1 MAAFDSSKFKAPRKF
16 RFLRKCGRLIMVP
29 IICLASVPAYAQTW
43 NGAVDD
49 NWSTGGNWIGGTA
62 PGLLGPMGETA
73 TFGGLGP
80 TEVDV
85 DMPVTLSHLEF
96 NGAVT
101 YNVNGGGN
109 QITLDD
115 TGFGGMESIDI
126 TAGTVTIGADVVLV
140 NGVDINAAVDA
151 TIAGVISGVGDLT
164 KEGVGALL
172 ISGANTYDGPTNVN
186 AGTLRLGAAGVITD
200 TSTVDVTGTL
210 DLNGFSETIGSLSGT
225 GTVELTDQMLTLG
238 GDNSNTMYS
247 GAINGTGSI
256 VKEGTGTFTLNGP
269 KTYTGGTSINGGT
282 VAINNDGSLGSGT
295 ITFNGGGLSLTG
307 GLTVANDVDFTGDGT
322 IDNGGTADTF
332 TGDFMGAGN
341 LMKMGSGTLTV
352 SGDLTGYTG
361 NVMLDAGDLD
371 VDTTGA
377 STTLSGNVTGPGGLI
392 KSGPNDLVLGGTNT
406 FSGGLNIN
414 GGTVVV
420 GSAAALGD
428 PTGSI
433 TFNNGALRT
442 TAGIT
447 STQTINIG
455 PGTGTIVT
463 GGFNS
468 SFSGTVSGAGDLTIS
483 GGGMQTFSGALGG
496 FTGNINA
503 TGGVVE
509 IDTSIGSTSIVG
521 DITGGAGLLKTGSNI
536 LTLSGTNTYSGGTEI
551 QMGTVS
557 IGAANN
563 IGSGAITFDGGTL
576 RTTNTITVGNN
587 LTFNAGGGTIDTQ
600 GNSPTFTGNLSGAGN
615 LTKIGGGTA
624 TLSGAITPFTGNVAI
639 NGGVLDFNV
648 AGSEVLSG
656 DVTGTGDL
664 MKSGGGILS
673 LSGNNNA
680 HVGDTI
686 ITAGRLRSLASG
698 TIGDISNVFISAGA
712 TLDINN
718 FDETIGGLF
727 GDVGSSVVLNG
738 ATLTTSNDA
747 GVNDSIFDG
756 VISGNMDSG
765 VVKVGDGVLTLG
777 GGNTFE
783 GTFTIQEGSVRLDPV
798 AAGPDGVL
806 ANRMAM
812 NIFTDAIFEL
822 NGNDETIGPLSGNG
836 DVHQGLLGAPGGGTL
851 TVNSE
856 DANGAAANSTF
867 TGRVIGTGGLT
878 KVGGGTLT
886 LGGANTYTGVTTINA
901 GTLQLAADDRIND
914 ASALVIDQ
922 TTATSAIFDLNNFN
936 ERVGSL
942 AGNGFVMLGTGTL
955 NAGGDDTSTTYA
967 GIISGTGGFTKE
979 GAGTLMLTG
988 VNTYTG
994 TTRVSDTGV
1003 LQLGT
1008 PGAIADDSA
1017 VVVDANATFDLNSF
1031 DETIASLSGAGMVTL
1046 GTGTLTTGGDDSST
1060 TFSGVIDDG
1069 GLGGGLTKEGMG
1081 TFTLSGLNTYS
1092 GPTAVNAGT
1101 LQVGVANAI
1110 GMTSAVS
1117 VATGATLDLN
1127 DFDATIGSL
1136 SGAGAVTLGTGNLT
1150 TGDATDTEFSGI
1162 ISGTGGVIKEG
1173 TGTFTLSGMNTY
1185 SGGTTLND
1193 GVLLVGMDQNL
1204 GASGPGIGE
1213 LTFNGGTL
1221 ALSADLTTARDVI
1234 VNVGGGTIDTN
1245 TFNGTLSGI
1254 VSGAGALTKISD
1266 GVLTLTGTNTYAGG
1280 TNINGGT
1287 VSVGSDLNLGDAAGP
1302 VTFMNGG
1309 ILQTSAGIT
1318 SDRALTFNLPGGGT
1332 IDTQTFNSSFS
1343 GAVTGAGNMTK
1354 DGTGTLTLSGGLAG
1368 YTGDTTLT
1376 VGTLDVNTNAA
1387 STTHA
1392 GAISG
1397 PGNLRKSGS
1406 NTLTIAGSLDMFT
1419 GNTAIDGGILDI
1431 NTAGGSTT
1439 YAGIISG
1446 IGSLQKTGA
1455 NTLTLSGINTYTG
1468 PTAIDAGTL
1477 QLGANDV
1484 LSDMTAVTVA
1494 GGAIFDVNNFT
1505 DTIGS
1510 LAGAGNTMLGTG
1522 TLSAGADNTSTTYS
1536 GIFSGNGQFIK
1547 VGTGTMTLT
1556 GANLHTGGTA
1566 INGGTLSIGAD
1577 ANLGDPAGVL
1587 SFDGGTLL
1595 TTAGIVTPRLVT
1607 LNAGGGTIDTNGFD
1621 STLSGVISGVG
1632 GLTKQ
1637 GAGILTLTGL
1647 NTYQG
1652 GTAIN
1657 GGTLSIGDDAN
1668 LGDPAGPLSFS
1679 GGTLFTTGDVTST
1692 RSVTINAG
1700 GGTIDT
1706 NGFNSSFSGPVAG
1719 TGDLTKNG
1727 AGTLRLS
1734 GGLNG
1739 YTGDTTINAGILEVN
1754 TDGGDTTHA
1763 GSLSGAG
1770 NLTKSGSNT
1779 LTLAG
1784 NLNGF
1789 TGDVAIDGGILDV
1802 DTTAGS
1808 TAVVGDISG
1817 VGGLSKSGP
1826 NTLTLSGM
1834 NTYSGPTAINA
1845 GMLTLGSGTG
1855 IGDQSAVTV
1864 AAGATLNQNG
1874 FSETIGSLAGAGDV
1888 NLGAGTLTTGGNN
1901 GTTEFSGVMSGN
1913 GGLVKE
1919 GTGVFTLSGI
1929 NTYLG
1934 GTTINGGTVSIG
1946 DNLNLGNAAGPLTF
1960 GGGTLLTTANV
1971 TSNRAVTLNAAGGTI
1986 DTSTFDSTFS
1996 GIFFGPGA
2004 LTKEGTGTL
2013 TLTGVNTYTGGTNIN
2028 DGALSVS
2035 NDNNLGGAAGPLNFD
2050 GGTLLTTAGIMS
2062 ARSGVINAGGATI
2075 DTNGFNST
2083 LSGMF
2088 AGAGGLT
2095 KNGAGTLSLD
2105 GVNTYAGPT
2114 TINGGRL
2121 DVNGSI
2127 TSDTTANTGTTLGGN
2142 GTIFGNVTI
2151 ADGATMAPGNSIG
2164 QTNIVGNYTQAS
2176 GSIFELEIQPAPR
2189 GAEVAGVD
2197 FDQTNVTGS
2206 AVINPG
2212 ATVNVIPAAGTY
2224 QLGNRF
2230 RFLQTTGGVTGT
2242 YDPLTGVTFNG
2253 GLLVGNLV
2261 YTNNAADLVING
2273 TNFSGVSTIQTK
2285 NQRLAAAGL
2294 DQLSLVASAAPG
2306 SDAANVINQLLVLPP
2321 PQLANAVNQ
2330 IGGSSLASSQ
2340 VVALQSSFD
2349 YLRAVRNR
2357 VRTDL
2362 VNINDGRRNPIW
2374 VEGLGTF
2381 GNIDSDGNAARV
2393 EYNSRGFIAGFDQ
2406 GLAGGRQG
2414 ISVGVHRTNTETGAD
2429 SGSIDSYNITAY
2441 TSTIAD
2447 PVYIMGALGYGRNE
2461 FDSTRSLSALNP
2473 DRVANGST
2481 SGNQLMGMFEYG
2493 LFTNTE
2499 KWESQVFVSGQYAG
2513 LRQNGFTETGAGA
2526 VNLNVRDS
2534 STDSFRSIIGMR
2546 MAGKLST
2553 RVEPEFHAGYIHEF
2567 LDANSMTVASFSG
2580 TNVSFHQCGL
2590 ALPKNLGQ
2598 VGVGSTLLLENNC
2611 SIYVGYDALISGTQ
2625 LSQAVNG
2632 TFVLNY

>member
-29 IICLASVPAYAQTW
+29 VICLASVPAFGQVWTGVTD
-43 NGAVDD
+43 NGTAGEFNWTEVT
-49 NWSTGGNWIGGTA
+49 NWSTNPVIPDGVGDTATIGVLGAAPGTIVLDAAITVGSITFNGASRTLNGGNTLTMDNGGGTA
-62 PGLLGPMGETA
+62 ALNFDAGNILLD
-73 TFGGLGP
+73 
-80 TEVDV
+80 VDV
-85 DMPVTLSHLEF
+85 ALASVLDVSVANLA
-96 NGAVT
+96 GAE
-101 YNVNGGGN
+101 
-109 QITLDD
+109 I
-115 TGFGGMESIDI
+115 S
-126 TAGTVTIGADVVLV
+126 
-140 NGVDINAAVDA
+140 
-151 TIAGVISGVGDLT
+151 GVISGTTLLT
-164 KEGVGALL
+164 KSGVGTLVL
-172 ISGANTYDGPTNVN
+172 SGANTNTGGIDVD
-186 AGTLRLGAAGVITD
+186 AGTLQLGAAGVLED

-238 GDNSNTMYS
+238 GDNSNTTYS

-256 VKEGTGTFTLNGP
+256 VKEGTGTFSLSGA
-269 KTYTGGTSINGGT
+269 KTYSGGTTINGGT
-282 VAINNDGSLGSGT
+282 IAIDNDDALGTGT
-295 ITFNGGGLSLTG
+295 VTLDGGGLELNG
-307 GLTVANDVDFTGDGT
+307 GLTVAND
-322 IDNGGTADTF
+322 I
-332 TGDFMGAGN
+332 DFMGAGTIDTGAGGDTLSGD
-341 LMKMGSGTLTV
+341 LMGAGDMMKTGAGTLTLE
-352 SGDLTGYTG
+352 GDLTGYTG
-361 NVMLDAGDLD
+361 NVMLDAGDLE
-371 VDTTGA
+371 VDTGA
-377 STTLSGNVTGPGGLI
+377 GSTTLSGNVTGPGGFT
-392 KSGPNDLVLGGTNT
+392 KSGANDLVLGGTNI
-406 FSGGLNIN
+406 FSGGLDIN

-428 PTGSI
+428 PASSI

-447 STQTINIG
+447 STHAISIG

-463 GGFNS
+463 GGFDS
-468 SFSGTVSGAGDLTIS
+468 SYSGTVTGAGDLTIS

-496 FTGNINA
+496 FTGDIAA
-503 TGGVVE
+503 TGGVLE

-521 DITGGAGLLKTGSNI
+521 DISGGAGLLKTGSNI
-536 LTLSGTNTYSGGTEI
+536 LTLTGNNTYSGGTEI
-551 QMGTVS
+551 QMGTIS

-563 IGSGAITFDGGTL
+563 IGTDDITFDGGTL
-576 RTTNTITVGNN
+576 RTTASITVGNDLN
-587 LTFNAGGGTIDTQ
+587 FNAGGGTIDTL
-600 GNSPTFTGNLSGAGN
+600 GNDSTFTGDLAGAGD
-615 LTKIGGGTA
+615 LAKEGGGTL
-624 TLSGAITPFTGNVAI
+624 TFSGSVTPFTGNVAI
-639 NGGVLDFNV
+639 NGGILDFNV
-648 AGSEVLSG
+648 GGNEVLSG
-656 DVTGTGDL
+656 DITGTGGL
-664 MKSGGGILS
+664 MKSGGGIL
-673 LSGNNNA
+673 LLTGNNAA
-680 HVGDTI
+680 HVGPTD
-686 ITAGRLRSLASG
+686 ITDGRLRMGALNA
-698 TIGDISNVFISAGA
+698 IGDISNVSISAFA
-712 TLDINN
+712 TLDLNN
-718 FDETIGGLF
+718 FDQQIGSLT
-727 GDVGSSVVLNG
+727 GDIDSNVVLGN
-738 ATLTTSNDA
+738 ATLSTVNDLF
-747 GVNDSIFDG
+747 VNDSIFNG
-756 VISGNMDSG
+756 VITGNMDSG
-765 VVKVGDGVLTLG
+765 VIKQGDGFLVLG

-783 GTFTIQEGSVRLDPV
+783 GTFTIEEGTVFLNPV
-798 AAGPDGVL
+798 AVGADGVF

-812 NIFTDAIFEL
+812 EIQTDGVLDL
-822 NGNDETIGPLSGNG
+822 NDNDETLGPLSGNG
-836 DVHQGLLGAPGGGTL
+836 DVSLGTGTL

-856 DANGAAANSTF
+856 DANGANADSLF
-867 TGRVIGTGGLT
+867 SGRLIGTGGLT
-878 KVGGGTLT
+878 KVGGGILT
-886 LGGANTYTGVTTINA
+886 LGGGNTYTGDTTINA

-914 ASALVIDQ
+914 ASAVIIDQ
-922 TTATSAIFDLNNFN
+922 TTATSAVFDLNDFN

-942 AGNGFVMLGTGTL
+942 AGNGFVTLGTGTL
-955 NAGGDDTSTTYA
+955 NAGADNTSTTYA

-979 GAGTLMLTG
+979 GSGTLTLTG

-1017 VVVDANATFDLNSF
+1017 VVVDANATFDLNDF

-1046 GTGTLTTGGDDSST
+1046 GTGTLTTGGDDSDS
-1060 TFSGVIDDG
+1060 TFSGIISG
-1069 GLGGGLTKEGMG
+1069 TGGLTKEGMG

-1092 GPTAVNAGT
+1092 GPTAINAGT
-1101 LQVGVANAI
+1101 LQVGVANAL
-1110 GMTSAVS
+1110 GATSAVN
-1117 VATGATLDLN
+1117 VVMGATLDLN
-1127 DFDATIGSL
+1127 NFDATIGAL
-1136 SGAGAVTLGTGNLT
+1136 SGDGDVTLGTGNLT

-1162 ISGTGGVIKEG
+1162 ISGTGGIVKEG

-1193 GVLLVGMDQNL
+1193 GVLLVGMDENL

-1221 ALSADLTTARDVI
+1221 GLSADLTTARDVI
-1234 VNVGGGTIDTN
+1234 INVGGGTIDTN
-1245 TFNGTLSGI
+1245 GFNGTLSGI
-1254 VSGAGALTKISD
+1254 VSGAGAITKIDD
-1266 GVLTLTGTNTYAGG
+1266 GTLTLTGTNTYAGG

-1332 IDTQTFNSSFS
+1332 IDTQTFDSSFS

-1368 YTGDTTLT
+1368 YTGDTTISA
-1376 VGTLDVNTNAA
+1376 GTLDVNTNT
-1387 STTHA
+1387 SGDTTHA

-1431 NTAGGSTT
+1431 NTAAGDTT
-1439 YAGIISG
+1439 YSGVISG

-1455 NTLTLSGINTYTG
+1455 NTLLLTGMSTYTG

-1510 LAGAGNTMLGTG
+1510 LAGAGNVMLGTG
-1522 TLSAGADNTSTTYS
+1522 TLSAGADNTSTTYT

-1547 VGTGTMTLT
+1547 VGAGTMTLT
-1556 GANLHTGGTA
+1556 GANTHTGGTA
-1566 INGGTLSIGAD
+1566 INGGVLSIGND
-1577 ANLGDPAGVL
+1577 VNLGDPAGVL

-1595 TTAGIVTPRLVT
+1595 TTAGINTPRLVT
-1607 LNAGGGTIDTNGFD
+1607 LNAGGGTIDTNGFN
-1621 STLSGVISGVG
+1621 STFSGVMSGVG

-1668 LGDPAGPLSFS
+1668 LGDPAGPLSFD
-1679 GGTLFTTGDVTST
+1679 GGTLLTTGDVTSA
-1692 RSVTINAG
+1692 RSVAINAG

-1706 NGFNSSFSGPVAG
+1706 NGFNSSFSGPVTG
-1719 TGDLTKNG
+1719 LGDLTKNG
-1727 AGTLRLS
+1727 AGTLLLS

-1739 YTGDTTINAGILEVN
+1739 YTGDTTVNAGTLEVN
-1754 TDGGDTTHA
+1754 TNSGDTTHVGA
-1763 GSLSGAG
+1763 LSGVG
-1770 NLTKSGSNT
+1770 DLVKSGTNT

-1808 TAVVGDISG
+1808 TALVGDISG
-1817 VGGLSKSGP
+1817 VGGLSKSGL

-1845 GMLTLGSGTG
+1845 GMLTLGSGTA

-1864 AAGATLNQNG
+1864 TAGATLNQNG

-1888 NLGAGTLTTGGNN
+1888 TLGAGTLTTGGNN
-1901 GTTEFSGVMSGN
+1901 NTTEFSGVMSGN
-1913 GGLVKE
+1913 GNLVKE

-1934 GTTINGGTVSIG
+1934 GTTINGGTVSIS
-1946 DNLNLGNAAGPLTF
+1946 DNLNLGDAAGPLTF
-1960 GGGTLLTTANV
+1960 GGGTLLTTADV

-1996 GIFFGPGA
+1996 GIFFGPGG

-2013 TLTGVNTYTGGTNIN
+2013 TLTGANTYLGGTNIN
-2028 DGALSVS
+2028 DGTLSVS
-2035 NDNNLGGAAGPLNFD
+2035 NDNNMGGAAGPLNFD

-2095 KNGAGTLSLD
+2095 KNGVGTLSLD
-2105 GVNTYAGPT
+2105 GVNTYVGPT

-2164 QTNIVGNYTQAS
+2164 QTNIVGNYTQNT

-2212 ATVNVIPAAGTY
+2212 ATVNVVSAPGVY
-2224 QLGNRF
+2224 ELGNQF

-2253 GLLVGNLV
+2253 GRLVGTLV
-2261 YTNNAADLVING
+2261 HRTNAVDLVINR
-2273 TNFSGVSTIQTK
+2273 TNFSGVGTINTK
-2285 NQRLAAAGL
+2285 NLRAAAGGL
-2294 DQLSLVASAAPG
+2294 DQLSLIASTAPG
-2306 SDAANVINQLLVLPP
+2306 SDAADVINQLLVMPG

-2330 IGGSSLASSQ
+2330 IGGASHGSNQ

-2349 YLRAVRNR
+2349 YLRAVGNR

-2362 VNINDGRRNPIW
+2362 VNIDDGRQNPIW

-2381 GNIDSDGNAARV
+2381 GEIDPDGNAAGV
-2393 EYNSRGFIAGFDQ
+2393 EYDSRGIIFGFDQ
-2406 GLAGGRQG
+2406 SMAGGRQG
-2414 ISVGVHRTNTETGAD
+2414 ISVGVHQTDTESGRD
-2429 SGSIDSYNITAY
+2429 SGTIDSYNITAY
-2441 TSTIAD
+2441 TSTLAD
-2447 PVYIMGALGYGRNE
+2447 PVYIVGALGYGRNE
-2461 FDSTRSLSALNP
+2461 FDSTRSISALNP
-2473 DRVANGST
+2473 SRVANGST
-2481 SGNQLMGMFEYG
+2481 SGNQLMGLLEYG
-2493 LFTNTE
+2493 LFANTDR
-2499 KWESQVFVSGQYAG
+2499 WESQVFVSGQYAG
-2513 LRQNGFTETGAGA
+2513 LRQDGFVETGAGA
-2526 VNLNVRDS
+2526 VNLNVGDS
-2534 STDSFRSIIGMR
+2534 STNSFRTIIGMR
-2546 MAGKLST
+2546 MAGKLSE
-2553 RVEPEFHAGYIHEF
+2553 RVEPEFHAGFIHEF
-2567 LDANSMTVASFSG
+2567 LDADSMTVSSFNG
-2580 TNVSFHQCGL
+2580 TNVSFQQCGV
-2590 ALPKNLGQ
+2590 ALPENMGQ
-2598 VGVGSTLLLENNC
+2598 VGFGSTLLLANSC
-2611 SIYVGYDALISGTQ
+2611 SIYVGYDALISGSQ

-2632 TFVLNY
+2632 TLILNY